1 MKKLIILS
9 TVLLTLLSGCLS
21 PTVEKSATDL
31 MNTNKDQLLYRTDGK
46 ITGPKF
52 VGLFRTDS
60 VFVTNYVNGHYI
72 SYMYFEVKNK
82 SVISGSVTIHSG
94 KTTRAQP
101 LIIIDGD
108 TVTPEKAKQILSDSV
123 MINGILMSKND
134 IKKMI
139 SD

>member
-1 MKKLIILS
+1 MKKGIILS

-31 MNTNKDQLLYRTDGK
+31 MNTNKDQLLCNKDGN

-60 VFVTNYVNGHYI
+60 VFVTNYVNDHYI
-72 SYMYFEVKNK
+72 SYMYFVVKNK
-82 SVISGSVTIHSG
+82 SVISGSVSIPSG
-94 KTTRAQP
+94 KTTIQKP

-108 TVTPEKAKQILSDSV
+108 TVTPEKAKQILSV
-123 MINGILMSKND
+123 ILRK
-134 IKKMI
+134 
-139 SD
+139 